1 MDKKNKSKVGKL
13 YRFRG
18 RYVLVLKQHVCPG
31 TLAVV
36 PSYYVLFPEGF
47 IDTVP
52 SKSLE
57 NI

>member
-1 MDKKNKSKVGKL
+1 MVKENKSKIGKL

-18 RYVLVLKQHVCPG
+18 RYVLVLKQHVHAG
-31 TLAVV
+31 TLAVI

-47 IDTVP
+47 IDTVA
-52 SKSLE
+52 SESLK

>member
-1 MDKKNKSKVGKL
+1 MINKSKVGKL

-18 RYVLVLKQHVCPG
+18 RYVLVLKQHVYPG